1 MNDLFGRALTDYY
14 KNPAD
19 QELLTWTNL
28 TDKDAV
34 PLAYFFRAYKSM
46 PLLERMALDLAHGKV
61 LDVGCGSGSHSLYL
75 QNEKKLDTHALDVSK
90 GAIDVAKSRG
100 VATVHCSA
108 ILDFSDSKYD
118 TILLL
123 MNGLGVAQSLDGLYP
138 FLTHLKS
145 ILSPGGQILVDSSDL
160 IYLFDKEEQAIW
172 AEDER
177 YYGEVDFGIGYKEET
192 DHFSWLYL
200 DFTLLDEIA
209 TLAGF
214 RCNKVVDGENYDYL
228 AKLTLMES

>member
-90 GAIDVAKSRG
+90 CAIDVAKSRG
-100 VATVHCSA
+100 VA
-108 ILDFSDSKYD
+108 
-118 TILLL
+118 
-123 MNGLGVAQSLDGLYP
+123 NG
-138 FLTHLKS
+138 
-145 ILSPGGQILVDSSDL
+145 
-160 IYLFDKEEQAIW
+160 
-172 AEDER
+172 
-177 YYGEVDFGIGYKEET
+177 
-192 DHFSWLYL
+192 HF
-200 DFTLLDEIA
+200 
-209 TLAGF
+209 
-214 RCNKVVDGENYDYL
+214 
-228 AKLTLMES
+228 